1 MGLLSSKE
9 KTLEE
14 KRIDELMSKPINKS
28 VKPHLKQTLEKMA
41 KEGKSISEIERHY
54 RETVAKTQFIEKR
67 RDSYVTEA
75 KLADNVYKAYV
86 TDGLSRLDK
95 VNGRFLASQSIKTDI
110 LIEQNNRIIAL
121 LESIV
126 NKDNNNLPMSFCPEC
141 GTQNDTGAQY
151 CQNCGIK
158 IN

>member
-14 KRIDELMSKPINKS
+14 KRIDELMSMPINGS
-28 VKPHLKQTLEKMA
+28 VKTHLKQTLKKMA
-41 KEGKSISEIERHY
+41 KEGKSISEIDQYY
-54 RETVAKTQFIEKR
+54 REIVAKTQFIEKR
-67 RDSYVTEA
+67 KDSYVTEA
-75 KLADNVYKAYV
+75 KLADEVYKAYV

-121 LESIV
+121 LESII
-126 NKDNNNLPMSFCPEC
+126 NKDNPNLPTSFCPEC
-141 GTQNDTGAQY
+141 GTRNNKGAQY

-158 IN
+158 IS